1 MAKTAR
7 PKAPGGAH
15 LARGIRHTIKQG
27 QTPDP
32 APRGRQRLNART
44 LWRTVPMDR
53 FRSAL
58 IVVAMAVIAYDGATH
73 PSRLYVSLV
82 IVFVGVVGL
91 TRKRRLGL

>member
-1 MAKTAR
+1 
-7 PKAPGGAH
+7 
-15 LARGIRHTIKQG
+15 
-27 QTPDP
+27 
-32 APRGRQRLNART
+32 
-44 LWRTVPMDR
+44 MDR

-58 IVVAMAVIAYDGATH
+58 IVVAMAVIAYDGAAH